1 MSMSMAGRGVDRPLR
16 LPPMR
21 RWRRLATAL
30 APGLLVLLGASARLS
45 GQTVILQATADTT
58 IKKDSPNQ
66 NFGAQKTLV
75 LKEGGTCVL
84 VRFDPAAIAEAVG
97 GGSLASAQLQLYIG
111 AKAAN
116 WGPTGRTVDAYRLDA
131 AWVERAATWNCGDD
145 TNLANAVPDCAT
157 QWNGGT
163 IEGDASD
170 TVVLTN
176 ASGGWIQFDVTADVQ
191 AFLAGTADEG
201 WLIQKTDE
209 GQAGRVDLV
218 SREGTAGQGPRLV
231 LTSESATLDTVP
243 PSLAIVAPAQPVV
256 VNVAS
261 PPIAVAYHDGGS
273 GVDTSTL
280 QVLLDGQDL
289 TAACTVGAQSATCTL
304 PPLAAGTHVV
314 VAKLRDHAGNAATAT
329 LSFQLFIG
337 PSVNTLTFPVAA
349 DTYITA
355 RAPDREHGRAAIL
368 RVAKSGP
375 GRTLVQFDSAPLVA
389 ALAGNQLLSAQLE
402 LSIAANGNNWGV
414 RGRPVGAYRLTTAW
428 SEGAATWD
436 CPADSN
442 LDNAKPDCAAPW
454 NGGAFA
460 PSPTATALLTR
471 HLAGTVSF
479 DVTGDV
485 AAFLSGATNDGWLL
499 AKTDE
504 TASGR
509 VDFVSREASSG
520 QAARLAVVFQVPSG
534 DTGPVISALT
544 PAAGSLLH
552 TAQPTLSAVFS
563 DPGSAIAPA
572 SFRLALD
579 GADQTAAAQVTAAGF
594 SFTPVIPLAEGAHS
608 ASVQI
613 GNHLGNTAQA
623 QTDFTVDTVAPD
635 LTISAPDAGNGASL
649 AQFTV
654 TYHDATS
661 GVDLSTLQITLD
673 GASLTAGCAVQAA
686 TATCV
691 PQPQPE
697 GLHVVSAV
705 LDDKAGNM
713 AAANLTYSVVFA
725 PPVVTLATPADGS
738 LVRSPSL
745 PVSGTASGPDPIVAV
760 TVNGSPAALVGGQ
773 FQFALTLVEGAN
785 SVLVSALD
793 SSGKEGTATATVT
806 LDTQPPALSIDP
818 PAAKLTNQP
827 TVHISGH
834 ASDANGIAS
843 VTVNGVG
850 AALQAGAFAADVPV
864 TAGASTVVVQATDLA
879 GNSTVANVAVQRFAL
894 PMVAISMPADLSF
907 VAATTVTVTGTVSD
921 PASAVTVNG
930 IAAQLSGGR
939 FVAGGVP
946 LLEGGNIL
954 TATAATASGLIGT
967 ASIEVVR
974 DLTPP
979 RLSIDHPAD
988 GTVVFDPVVTV
999 SGLVNDILLGTV
1011 NAADVSVTVNGVPAA
1026 VANRS
1031 FVLPGVA
1038 LSPGDNTLTALATDA
1053 AGNVGKA
1060 SITVHRRAATTPRL
1074 ALVSGD
1080 HQQAIIGQALPQPL
1094 VVALFDAG
1102 GAPVAG
1108 KNVLFL
1114 VRGGSGTLD
1123 GGGRG
1128 FVAATD
1134 ASGQAQAHFTLGER
1148 SGAGGQVVEA
1158 SSPGFAGPVPFIAT
1172 GLPGSPALLVVDSG
1186 DQQVGIAGQQL
1197 PRSLVAVVTDQ
1208 GFNRLEGVAVTFT
1221 VVKGMGQFT
1230 NGQHAITVASDS
1242 NGRAIVSLTLDP
1254 AGGVANN
1261 VARATLG
1268 AGVGAA
1274 QVAFTATGRVA
1285 GDPAATA
1292 VSGLVLDNANQPL
1305 SGVTLRLLNNQQTD
1319 TLLSARTDAS
1329 GLFHISGAPVGTLK
1343 LVVDGSTADRS
1354 GPWPGLEYTLTTIPG
1369 QDNTVNMPIYLLPL
1383 DLQHGLAVD
1392 ETHGGKLA
1400 LADLPGFALDIA
1412 LGSVI
1417 FPDGTRTGVVSVTV
1431 VHNDKVPMVPNF
1443 GQQPLLIVTIQPAG
1457 ARFDPP
1463 ARLTLPNVEGLKPG
1477 VATEMYSFD
1486 HDLGSFVSIG
1496 PATVSDDGSVIVANP
1511 GVGVVKAGWH
1521 CSGFPSFFG
1530 AFDLCG
1536 QCQKCDGSGCVPD
1549 DTRTC
1554 HLFPQDP
1561 CDGDYCFLGQCLPTP
1576 VTIDSINGL
1585 CSAAVNFR
1593 TTFTAS
1599 SNAPEKVMWT
1609 GGPDGIPPSAM
1620 GAGYS
1625 VAFPTPGTKVI
1636 TAQCSPA
1643 SKSKTVKVSQ
1653 SCDKLYADSKPTTY
1667 RMAGTVPAN
1676 AFGAVNAA
1684 ADVRPAY
1691 ATCGRG
1697 GQICLLL
1704 TSLGIGHT
1712 FGINGGGDI
1721 DITGPNDPQVTAS
1734 NCAAVIADFTPFAP
1748 NLGPP
1753 RTHFWSSQI
1762 TTDHEMVHEQQLAAT
1777 VDTPLFNEV
1786 QALVNQ
1792 TCSTC
1797 NPPDPATLHSQLVAL
1812 VTKYQKIWTDDAPQ
1826 LELAAHAVSNPK
1838 YLALIAGIRSRA
1850 KATGWPTQCQ

>member
-1 MSMSMAGRGVDRPLR
+1 
-16 LPPMR
+16 
-21 RWRRLATAL
+21 
-30 APGLLVLLGASARLS
+30 
-45 GQTVILQATADTT
+45 
-58 IKKDSPNQ
+58 
-66 NFGAQKTLV
+66 
-75 LKEGGTCVL
+75 
-84 VRFDPAAIAEAVG
+84 
-97 GGSLASAQLQLYIG
+97 
-111 AKAAN
+111 
-116 WGPTGRTVDAYRLDA
+116 
-131 AWVERAATWNCGDD
+131 VERAATWSCADD
-145 TNLANAVPDCAT
+145 TDLANAVPDCAT
-157 QWNGGT
+157 PWNGGT
-163 IEGDASD
+163 IEDDASD

-176 ASGGWIQFDVTADVQ
+176 ASAGWIQFDVTADVQ
-191 AFLAGTADEG
+191 AFLAGTENDG

-231 LTSESATLDTVP
+231 LTSESATVDTVP
-243 PSLAIVAPAQPVV
+243 PSLAITAPAQPVV

-280 QVLLDGQDL
+280 QILLDGQDL
-289 TAACTVGAQSATCTL
+289 AGACTAGPQSATCT
-304 PPLAAGTHVV
+304 PPQLAAGTHAII
-314 VAKLRDHAGNAATAT
+314 AKLRDQAGNAATAT
-329 LSFQLFIG
+329 MSFQLFIG
-337 PSVNTLTFPVAA
+337 PSVNTLTFPVVA
-349 DTYITA
+349 DTYVTA

-375 GRTLVQFDSAPLVA
+375 SRALVQFDQAPLAA

-402 LSIAANGNNWGV
+402 LSIAANGNNWGAS
-414 RGRPVGAYRLTTAW
+414 GRTVGAYRLTAAW
-428 SEGAATWD
+428 SEAAATWD

-442 LDNAKPDCAAPW
+442 LDNAAPDCVAPW
-454 NGGAFA
+454 SGGAFVS
-460 PSPTATALLTR
+460 SPTATALLTR
-471 HLAGTVSF
+471 HLAGTVAF
-479 DVTGDV
+479 DVTADV
-485 AAFLSGATNDGWLL
+485 AAFLSGATNAGWLL
-499 AKTDE
+499 GKTDE
-504 TASGR
+504 IASGR

-520 QAARLAVVFQVPSG
+520 QAAQLVVVFQVPSG
-534 DTGPVISALT
+534 DTTPPTLAITSPAQPVIYSAVTPITVTYSDSGSGVDTSTFSVALDGTALAGCAVGPSSATCTSPSLAPGAHSLAASIRDRAGNAATASFSFTVVLDNGPVISALA
-544 PAAGSLLH
+544 PAAGSLLP

-563 DPGSAIAPA
+563 DPGSAIDPA
-572 SFRLALD
+572 SFRLAVD

-608 ASVQI
+608 AIVQI
-613 GNHLGNTAQA
+613 GNQLGNTAQA
-623 QTDFTVDTVAPD
+623 QTGFTVDTVAPD
-635 LTISAPDAGNGASL
+635 LAISAPDAGNNASL

-654 TYHDATS
+654 TYGDATS
-661 GVDLSTLQITLD
+661 GIDLSTLQITLD
-673 GASLTAGCAVQAA
+673 GASLTGGCTVQAA
-686 TATCV
+686 TATCMPP
-691 PQPQPE
+691 PQSE

-705 LDDKAGNM
+705 LHDKAGNM

-725 PPVVTLATPADGS
+725 PPAVTLATPADGS

-745 PVSGTASGPDPIVAV
+745 PVSGTASGPEPIVAV
-760 TVNGSPAALVGGQ
+760 TVNGLPAALAGGQ
-773 FQFALTLVEGAN
+773 FQFALTLVEGIN

-793 SSGKEGTATATVT
+793 STGKEATATATVT
-806 LDTQPPALSIDP
+806 LDTEPPALSIDP
-818 PAAKLTNQP
+818 PAAKLTNLP
-827 TVHISGH
+827 TVHVSGQ
-834 ASDANGIAS
+834 ASDFNGIAA
-843 VTVNGVG
+843 VTVNGTA
-850 AALQAGAFAADVPV
+850 AALSGGAFAADVPV
-864 TAGASTVVVQATDLA
+864 TEGASTVVVQATDLA
-879 GNSTVANVAVQRFAL
+879 GNSAVANVAVQRYSL
-894 PMVAISMPADLSF
+894 PTVAINTPADLSF

-921 PASAVTVNG
+921 PAAAVTVNG
-930 IAAQLSGGR
+930 IAAQLSGGG

-946 LLEGGNIL
+946 LLEGGNII

-988 GTVVFDPVVTV
+988 GSVVFDPVVTV
-999 SGLVNDILLGTV
+999 SGLVNDILPGSV
-1011 NAADVSVTVNGVPAA
+1011 NAADVSVMVNGVPAA

-1031 FVLPGVA
+1031 FILPGVA

-1060 SITVHRRAATTPRL
+1060 SITVHRIAAATPRL

-1080 HQQAIIGQALPQPL
+1080 HQQAIIGQMLPQPL
-1094 VVALFDAG
+1094 VVALLDAG

-1108 KNVLFL
+1108 RNVLFL

-1134 ASGQAQAHFTLGER
+1134 ASGHAQAHFTLGQR
-1148 SGAGGQVVEA
+1148 SGAGGQAVEA
-1158 SSPGFAGPVPFIAT
+1158 SSPGFAGPVTFVAT
-1172 GLPGSPALLVVDSG
+1172 GLPGSPSLLVVDSG

-1197 PRSLVAVVTDQ
+1197 PRPLVAVVTDQ

-1230 NGQHAITVASDS
+1230 NGQQAITVASDS

-1268 AGVGAA
+1268 TGAGGA

-1285 GDPAATA
+1285 GDPAATS
-1292 VSGLVLDNANQPL
+1292 VSGVVLDNANQPV

-1343 LVVDGSTADRS
+1343 LVVDGSTADRP

-1392 ETHGGKLA
+1392 ETHGGRLV

-1412 LGSVI
+1412 PGSVI

-1477 VATEMYSFD
+1477 EVTEMYSFD

-1521 CSGFPSFFG
+1521 CCGFPSFFG
-1530 AFDLCG
+1530 TFDLCG
-1536 QCQKCDGSGCVPD
+1536 QCQKCDGSGCVAD

-1554 HLFPQDP
+1554 QLFPQGP
-1561 CDGDYCFLGQCLPTP
+1561 CDVGDYCFLGECLPTP
-1576 VTIDSINGL
+1576 VTIDSITGL
-1585 CSAAVNFR
+1585 CSAAVNFT

-1599 SNAPEKVMWT
+1599 SNAPDKLTWT
-1609 GGPDGIPPSAM
+1609 GAPDGMPPTAM
-1620 GAGYS
+1620 GGSYL

-1643 SKSKTVKVSQ
+1643 SKSKTLKVSQ

-1667 RMAGTVPAN
+1667 RMAGTVPSN

-1684 ADVRPAY
+1684 ADVRPSY
-1691 ATCGRG
+1691 AICGRG

-1712 FGINGGGDI
+1712 FAISGGGDT
-1721 DITGPNDPQVTAS
+1721 DITGPNDPLITAT
-1734 NCAAVIADFTPFAP
+1734 NCALVIADFTPFAP

-1762 TTDHEMVHEQQLAAT
+1762 TTDHEMVHEQQLPGT
-1777 VDTPLFNEV
+1777 VDTPLYNEV
-1786 QALVNQ
+1786 QALVNK

-1797 NPPDPATLHSQLVAL
+1797 NPPDPTTLHPQLVAL
-1812 VTKYQKIWTDDAPQ
+1812 VMKYQKIWADAAPQ
-1826 LELAAHAVSNPK
+1826 LELEAHAKSNPE

-1850 KATGWPTQCQ
+1850 RASNWPAACQ